1 MRHLKRGGGGADP
14 HDAAVLNFVGLGEF
28 AQLYLP
34 DHPPGELG
42 LSAAYDDAS
51 GRIMVSV
58 RGGAVSASP
67 ASLAGALGLSMGPVG
82 LPAGWDAAVFCTSE
96 AIGAVKGF
104 VCDRVLLGWGGSGA
118 AVSMEVAAALRLVE
132 EGKAYDV
139 DWGGLI
145 WAVVKRE
152 VVAGTPWR
160 YAPYLL
166 HLMVCQRPELFAESL
181 PLGKRFKDQVLQ
193 QCQLEDEEASLVF
206 LGTQSVGDLEEMPI
220 FGSQNISFFP
230 QPQEVGGNCSHQTI
244 SHFQALM
251 QQIQGYVSNMN
262 SKYLDKE
269 QICRDA
275 QHEVECIKAMVKEK
289 ENQIA
294 ATVNAIEQELLA
306 RRVVMR
312 KFEVD
317 KDELC
322 RSVQHYRKLL
332 KKTSAQFQEH
342 RNMVTRGEGV
352 DSYLEHLGISGGQ
365 NLSWMRQMRSQYQ
378 MFETCDSK
386 SSKLLKD
393 FTEMERSIASLNH
406 EVERLKNCRAIPDL
420 NNGVEDDGEGKASLA
435 TTLGASWTREGDCV
449 SNTTQGGRQVVVLIP
464 NPDKRNDTRES
475 MDLDGAQSGTKLC

>member
-1 MRHLKRGGGGADP
+1 MAPLHFPLPNLLFKSINCVSQSPLTSLRKKPQSGSSKPQSSPASPPNPSTKQHPMRHLKRGGGGADLR
-14 HDAAVLNFVGLGEF
+14 DAAVLDFVGLGEF

-34 DHPPGELG
+34 DHPPDELG

-58 RGGAVSASP
+58 CGGAVSGSP
-67 ASLAGALGLSMGPVG
+67 ADLAGALRLPMGKVG
-82 LPAGWDAAVFCTSE
+82 LPAGLDAAVFSTAE
-96 AIGAVKGF
+96 AIGAVKGI
-104 VCDRVLLGWGGSGA
+104 VCDRVLLGWGGSGV

-132 EGKAYDV
+132 EGKAYEV
-139 DWGGLI
+139 DWGGLV

-181 PLGKRFKDQVLQ
+181 PLGKRFKDQVSQ
-193 QCQLEDEEASLVF
+193 QCQLGDEEEASLVF
-206 LGTQSVGDLEEMPI
+206 LGNQNIGDLEEMPI

-230 QPQEVGGNCSHQTI
+230 QQQEVGGNCSYQTI

-251 QQIQGYVSNMN
+251 QQIQGYVSGMN

-269 QICRDA
+269 QTCRDI
-275 QHEVECIKAMVKEK
+275 QHEVECIKDMVNEK
-289 ENQIA
+289 DKQIE
-294 ATVNAIEQELLA
+294 ATVNGIQQELLA

-317 KDELC
+317 KDQLC

-332 KKTSAQFQEH
+332 KKSLAKFQEH

-352 DSYLEHLGISGGQ
+352 DSYLKDLGITGGQ
-365 NLSWMRQMRSQYQ
+365 NLTWMHQMRSQRQ
-378 MFETCDSK
+378 MFEICDSN
-386 SSKLLKD
+386 SSKLLKE

-406 EVERLKNCRAIPDL
+406 EVERLKNCRSIPDL
-420 NNGVEDDGEGKASLA
+420 NNGKPQ
-435 TTLGASWTREGDCV
+435 T
-449 SNTTQGGRQVVVLIP
+449 
-464 NPDKRNDTRES
+464 
-475 MDLDGAQSGTKLC
+475 